1 MNNTIE
7 VIGLGAGD
15 LNQLPLGIYKR
26 LTSLSGTV
34 FVRTKDH
41 PVIKQLEEEGVT
53 FESFDSY
60 YERED
65 QFAQVYENIVTTL
78 LEQAKEGSIVYAV
91 PGHPMLA
98 EQTVQLLLEQTEV
111 QVEINGGQSYLDD
124 LFTSLK
130 IDPIDGFQFI
140 DGTLF
145 SRSQLNFQNHLIFCQ
160 VYDQYI
166 ASEVK
171 LTLLEDLPP
180 EYEVII
186 VDGAGSAGEKI
197 IRLPLEE
204 LDRSIEMSNMTSIYI
219 PPVPKELL
227 NHRFDTLREVIAT
240 LRGPGGCEWDQAQTH
255 ETLREYL
262 LEEAYETIEAI
273 DEQDDEAMIE
283 ELGDVLLQVMLH
295 SQIGEDVGYFTVDDV
310 IKGITKK
317 MIYRHPHVF
326 EGSDGDVTKSWD
338 ELKRM
343 EKGLDSNRTFLLD
356 SISKS
361 LPSLARADA
370 IQKKVAKVGFDW
382 DDVQGTWEKIE
393 EEINEVQEAIEEG
406 KEKRIEEEFGDVL
419 FSIVNL
425 ARYYKV
431 NPELALNRTNKKFIT
446 RFTYVEE
453 KLAEANKEWEETT
466 LEEMDYY
473 WEQAKG
479 KGDKDEI
486 R

>member
-361 LPSLARADA
+361 LPSLAKADA